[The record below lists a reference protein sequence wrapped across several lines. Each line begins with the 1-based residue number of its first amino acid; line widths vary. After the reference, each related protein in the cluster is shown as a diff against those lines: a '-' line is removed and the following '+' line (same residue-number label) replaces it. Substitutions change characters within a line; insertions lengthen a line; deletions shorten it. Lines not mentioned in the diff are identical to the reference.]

1 MQMPSETFQT
11 ASLKHQTFIFMQ
23 VIPIT
28 KITLCHCSVLNAE
41 NKTMPS
47 EKVVSDCIC
56 ASCARLRF
64 VWTKLI
70 APTLATLERIVSL
83 MASRVLYELCLGHQI
98 DCAYLGVCLAP
109 IQWLWQVL
117 QFLR

>member
-28 KITLCHCSVLNAE
+28 KIALFHCSVLNAE

-70 APTLATLERIVSL
+70 APTLERIVSL
-83 MASRVLYELCLGHQI
+83 MASRVLYGLCLDHQI
-98 DCAYLGVCLAP
+98 DRAYLGVCLAP
-109 IQWLWQVL
+109 IQWLWQAL
-117 QFLR
+117 QLLR